1 MKWEYSPFV
10 AHREMLA
17 LAFCERNEL
26 TRHYLRVKYDLVLP
40 VAEIRATRVEFEEQ
54 IDHDGLRD
62 ARADRAAA
70 DPEISA
76 GLQ

>member
-1 MKWEYSPFV
+1 M

-54 IDHDGLRD
+54 IDHDGLRE